1 MRWFLFSFT
10 LKSDE
15 KLLFLVLFIRMLN
28 QETIFSLSFEN
39 SSADFYFTMKKQAKQ
54 TKMKVQYSIEVS
66 KKNFV
71 LIIY

>member
-15 KLLFLVLFIRMLN
+15 KLLFLVLFIRMLK

-39 SSADFYFTMKKQAKQ
+39 SSADFYFPMKKQAKQ

-66 KKNFV
+66 K
-71 LIIY
+71 